1 MFFTEVKPER
11 IEPQLTHGRKIWTI
25 GSCFSDEIGRRM
37 AADLFD
43 VRVNPCGT
51 LYNPMSIART
61 LDRIIDGTPYTCDDL
76 FLHNGLWHC
85 MDFHSAFSRPERE
98 EALAVINRAITTLHN
113 ELPRLDRLMI
123 TFGSARA
130 FIDRTTGAAAGNCH
144 KLPADRFDTVD
155 LSVPEIINRYTA
167 LIGRLR
173 RVAPDLNLIFTVSP
187 IRHKAYGFHVDK
199 LSKSRLLIAT
209 EEICRAC
216 GCAYFPSYEVMTDEL
231 RDYRFYDADMI
242 HPSAVAADHIYR
254 RLAEAL
260 FSPATQALAG
270 ECRRLTRRLIHRSTD
285 TESEEYRAFAAAT
298 RNLAEELAGRHPQ
311 LTEVLTNAKLI

>member
-1 MFFTEVKPER
+1 
-11 IEPQLTHGRKIWTI
+11 
-25 GSCFSDEIGRRM
+25 
-37 AADLFD
+37 
-43 VRVNPCGT
+43 
-51 LYNPMSIART
+51 
-61 LDRIIDGTPYTCDDL
+61 
-76 FLHNGLWHC
+76 
-85 MDFHSAFSRPERE
+85 
-98 EALAVINRAITTLHN
+98 
-113 ELPRLDRLMI
+113 MI

-187 IRHKAYGFHVDK
+187 IRHKAYGFHADK

-216 GCAYFPSYEVMTDEL
+216 GCAYFPSYEIMTDEL

-254 RLAEAL
+254 RLAEVL